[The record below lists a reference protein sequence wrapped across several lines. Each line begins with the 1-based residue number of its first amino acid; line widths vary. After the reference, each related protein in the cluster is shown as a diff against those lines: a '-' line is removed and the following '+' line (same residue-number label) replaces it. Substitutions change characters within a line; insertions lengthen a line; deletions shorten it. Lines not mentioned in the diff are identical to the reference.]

1 MRPTGRIS
9 DLEHLIMCRVGHAIG
24 DYDLIEPDDRIAVA
38 VSGGAKSFTLL
49 HMLELHRRRFEFSFD
64 LIPVFF
70 DRGWDPSAADS
81 LTSEF
86 EKRGFDVRIVS
97 DDVCHKLNSGDP
109 SEKACSKCCRI
120 TKSVIHQFAKE
131 QQCNKI
137 AFGQLLDDFIETL
150 FLNLF
155 FSGQLKSN
163 AVCLSTKSQSGT
175 EIRPLVNIEYDY
187 IAKFVS
193 ECTFK
198 PIEVAC
204 PHKNSNASEHR
215 KTVKNMIKSMTGQY
229 PRVRRSLLAAMK
241 HLRPTHLLD
250 SGFG

>member
-9 DLEHLIMCRVGHAIG
+9 DLEHMIMCRVGHAIG
-24 DYDLIEPDDRIAVA
+24 DYDLVEAGDRITVA

-70 DRGWDPSAADS
+70 DRGWNPGAAAG
-81 LTSEF
+81 LVKEF
-86 EKRGFDVRIVS
+86 AKRGFEVRIVF
-97 DDVCHKLNSGDP
+97 DDIRKKLDSGDP
-109 SEKACSKCCRI
+109 EEKACSKCCRI
-120 TKSVIHQFAKE
+120 TKGVLHQFAKE
-131 QQCNKI
+131 NNCNKI

-163 AVCLSTKSQSGT
+163 AVRLGAPGQAGT

-187 IAKFVS
+187 IAKFVKERS
-193 ECTFK
+193 FE
-198 PIEVAC
+198 PIEIGC
-204 PHKNSNASEHR
+204 PHKEPDDSRHR
-215 KTVKNMIKSMTGQY
+215 KAVKNMIKSMSDQY
-229 PRVRRSLLAAMK
+229 PRVRRTLLAAMK

-250 SGFG
+250 SGLG